1 MELCS
6 IASGSSGNCIVAGQ
20 GNSHLLIDAGIS
32 GKRIEQ
38 GLNSLGYKTSEM
50 DGVLVTHE
58 HMDHISGLGVIS
70 RKYGIPIYASR
81 GTKEAILKTKSVGE
95 IDESLFRI
103 IDAGETF
110 MVSDLEVEPVE
121 ISHDAAEPTAYIV
134 RCGEKSAGVIT
145 DLGTYGE
152 EIIEKLKGIQLL
164 LLEAN
169 HDVNMLMTGP
179 YPYFLKQRI
188 LGGRGHLSNEL
199 CGQLLGKILHDG
211 FGGVMLG
218 HLSKENN
225 FPELAYETVRLEI
238 TMGDCPYT
246 GNDFPIYVA
255 ARDCVTKLRKE
266 ERRCSQF
273 E

>member
-121 ISHDAAEPTAYIV
+121 I
-134 RCGEKSAGVIT
+134 
-145 DLGTYGE
+145 
-152 EIIEKLKGIQLL
+152 
-164 LLEAN
+164 
-169 HDVNMLMTGP
+169 
-179 YPYFLKQRI
+179 
-188 LGGRGHLSNEL
+188 GRAH
-199 CGQLLGKILHDG
+199 
-211 FGGVMLG
+211 V
-218 HLSKENN
+218 
-225 FPELAYETVRLEI
+225 
-238 TMGDCPYT
+238 
-246 GNDFPIYVA
+246 
-255 ARDCVTKLRKE
+255 
-266 ERRCSQF
+266 
-273 E
+273 